1 MQFNEDSSIY
11 NVKVTVSIFKVT
23 QLHTDNA
30 EQEDV
35 QLFFLSFF

>member
-11 NVKVTVSIFKVT
+11 DVKVAVSISKVIQSYT
-23 QLHTDNA
+23 VNA

-35 QLFFLSFF
+35 QLFFLFSF